1 MRSSSSG
8 ACSSATSR
16 CRPGASAACASRS
29 ARRARTTGSSPRS
42 RASSPRHPKA
52 PRAPSPRGRS
62 TTGSRPL
69 LLLDA
74 ASLLYRAYHAVP
86 ELRAADG
93 TKVHAA
99 MGFLNFV
106 SRLLP
111 DRKPGR
117 FFAALDNDW
126 RPAFRVDALPMYKTQ
141 RVAGPDD
148 PPDDVGLQ
156 FPILLEIF
164 DAVGLS
170 YAEADGFEAEDV
182 IATIAAQTDERV
194 EVVTGDRDL
203 FAIVRDPRGKVLYTL
218 RGVSELAEVDEGWVT
233 KKYGI
238 PGDRY
243 LDYALMRGDPSD
255 GLPGVAGI
263 GEKTASQILRQY
275 GSLDAALAAPDLN
288 ASIRVRLKRSA
299 DYLEAAR
306 RVVAPVADAPVRGG
320 DGAIP
325 NAPHDPAR
333 ARALGERYRLSAS
346 VDRLIAALPS
356 VP

>member
-1 MRSSSSG
+1 M
-8 ACSSATSR
+8 
-16 CRPGASAACASRS
+16 
-29 ARRARTTGSSPRS
+29 
-42 RASSPRHPKA
+42 
-52 PRAPSPRGRS
+52 
-62 TTGSRPL
+62 
-69 LLLDA
+69 
-74 ASLLYRAYHAVP
+74 P

-126 RPAFRVDALPMYKTQ
+126 RPAFRVAALPTYKTH

-164 DAVGLS
+164 DAIGLS

-182 IATIAAQTDERV
+182 IATIAAATTERV

-203 FAIVRDPRGKVLYTL
+203 FAIVRDPRVKVLYTL
-218 RGVSELAEVDEGWVT
+218 RGVSELAEVDEAWIT
-233 KKYGI
+233 AKYGI

-263 GEKTASQILRQY
+263 GEKTASDLLRRH

-288 ASIRVRLKRSA
+288 PSIRQKLKRSA

-320 DGAIP
+320 DGSIP
-325 NAPHDPAR
+325 AAPRDVAR
-333 ARALGERYRLSAS
+333 ARALGERYRLSGS

>member
-1 MRSSSSG
+1 MRD
-8 ACSSATSR
+8 
-16 CRPGASAACASRS
+16 RP
-29 ARRARTTGSSPRS
+29 
-42 RASSPRHPKA
+42 
-52 PRAPSPRGRS
+52 
-62 TTGSRPL
+62 PL

-86 ELRAADG
+86 ELKAPDG

-99 MGFLNFV
+99 MGFLSFV

-117 FFAALDNDW
+117 FYAALDNDW
-126 RPAFRVDALPMYKTQ
+126 RPAFRVAALPTYKTH

-148 PPDDVGLQ
+148 LPDEVGLQ
-156 FPILLEIF
+156 FPIVLEIF

-170 YAEADGFEAEDV
+170 YAGADGFEAEDV
-182 IATIAAQTDERV
+182 IATLAARTDERV

-203 FAIVRDPRGKVLYTL
+203 FAIVRDPHVRVLYTL
-218 RGVSELAEVDEGWVT
+218 RGVSELALVDETWIAA
-233 KKYGI
+233 KYGI

-243 LDYALMRGDPSD
+243 LDYALLRGDPSD

-263 GEKTASQILRQY
+263 GAKTASDLLRRY
-275 GSLDAALAAPDLN
+275 GSLDAALAAPDL
-288 ASIRVRLKRSA
+288 SPSVRQKLNRSA
-299 DYLEAAR
+299 EYLAAAR

-320 DGAIP
+320 DGSIP
-325 NAPHDPAR
+325 AAPRDPER
-333 ARALGERYRLSAS
+333 ARALGERYRLSAT

>member
-1 MRSSSSG
+1 MSDDG
-8 ACSSATSR
+8 
-16 CRPGASAACASRS
+16 
-29 ARRARTTGSSPRS
+29 
-42 RASSPRHPKA
+42 
-52 PRAPSPRGRS
+52 
-62 TTGSRPL
+62 PL

-86 ELRAADG
+86 ELKAADG

-111 DRKPGR
+111 DRRPGR

-126 RPAFRVDALPMYKTQ
+126 RPAFRVDALPTYKTH
-141 RVAGPDD
+141 RLAGPDD
-148 PPDDVGLQ
+148 EPDEVGLQ

-164 DAVGLS
+164 DAIGLS

-182 IATIAAQTDERV
+182 IATIAATTDERV

-203 FAIVRDPRGKVLYTL
+203 FAIVRDPRVKVLYTL
-218 RGVSELAEVDEGWVT
+218 RGVSELAEVDEGWIAG
-233 KKYGI
+233 KYGI

-263 GEKTASQILRQY
+263 GEKTASEVLRRY
-275 GSLDAALAAPDLN
+275 GSLDAAIASPDLSP
-288 ASIRVRLKRSA
+288 AIRLKLDRSA
-299 DYLEAAR
+299 AYLEAAR
-306 RVVAPVADAPVRGG
+306 RVVAPVEDAPVRGG
-320 DGAIP
+320 DGSVP
-325 NAPHDPAR
+325 SRPRDVER
-333 ARALGERYRLSAS
+333 VRALGERYNLRGS
-346 VDRLIAALPS
+346 VERLIAALPS